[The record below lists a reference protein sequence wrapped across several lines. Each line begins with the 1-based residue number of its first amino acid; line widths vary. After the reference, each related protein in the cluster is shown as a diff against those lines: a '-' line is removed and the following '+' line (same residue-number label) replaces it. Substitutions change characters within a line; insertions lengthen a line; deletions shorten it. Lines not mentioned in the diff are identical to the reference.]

1 MTIIY
6 CDLQN
11 SCEFNSLLSIN
22 ILFWGEILSFGKNKS
37 TKYTMWDIPCFKT
50 PFFKLKKS
58 PCFHTLLNQVTRT

>member
-1 MTIIY
+1 MTRIY

-37 TKYTMWDIPCFKT
+37 TKYIMWDIPCFKT
-50 PFFKLKKS
+50 PIFF
-58 PCFHTLLNQVTRT
+58 N